1 MASQKSLEALFQPK
15 SIAIIGASPDS
26 NKLGGR
32 PLNYLQRNGYKGQI
46 FPINPN
52 YNEISGLKCYSSLL
66 DIVEDIDLAIIS
78 LPSKLVVNVLKQCAE
93 KGVKAAVI
101 FSSGFSEIG
110 EEGRKLQEEMTAIS
124 KKSGIRILGPNTL
137 GMFNLKSE
145 VFATFSTILEKQTPL
160 KGNIGFVSQSGAFGS
175 HVFTLARQNFIGFSH
190 FVATGNESDIDVA
203 DCIEFLAEDP
213 DTDVIACYMEGIK
226 DGNKLIN
233 AFKLAAEKKKPVIAF
248 KVGKTNAGQRAAL
261 SHTGSLAG
269 SDQVFNAIA
278 KQYGVYRAETI
289 EEFIDA
295 AYACSMLPL
304 PKGDKAAVF
313 TVSGGVGI
321 LLADQLTEASLTVPE
336 PSVEVQQQLSDLLP
350 IAGVKNPIDTTAQLN
365 TRQNLLQDFMEI
377 VLSSGEYDSAI
388 VFLAFG
394 GLYPEHAQNHIRSI
408 SNIAG
413 KYKETPII
421 TVSLNSEASKK
432 SFMEKRLAVIE
443 DPSRAVNAM
452 KALKYFSQF
461 YKEEFETARFDGMN
475 GVSFDNLPSVLTEHK
490 SKEILKH
497 IGIPI
502 TKEQLAA
509 TLAEAKI
516 MAREIGYPVALKGMS
531 PQILH
536 KSDKGLVQLN
546 ITNEEELEEKFS
558 FIKQQISLTEKAEY
572 EGILVQEMLSKDS
585 VEMFIG
591 ANQDPVFGQM
601 ILVGLG
607 GIHIEVYKDAV
618 MRKAPISEETAEEML
633 DELRS
638 KALLKGFRGSAPRDL
653 KALSRVVAKFSQF
666 ISTHDEIEEIDL
678 NPIMVHAE
686 GEGVTV
692 ADALITLKNKALS
705 NIQ

>member
-1 MASQKSLEALFQPK
+1 MASQKSLKPLFQPEG
-15 SIAIIGASPDS
+15 IAIIGASPDS
-26 NKLGGR
+26 KKLGGR
-32 PLNYLQRNGYKGQI
+32 PLHYLQANGYKGQI
-46 FPINPN
+46 FPVNPN
-52 YNEISGLKCYSSLL
+52 YDEIAGLKCYPSLL
-66 DIVEDIDLAIIS
+66 EIGEEIDLAIIS
-78 LPSKLVVNVLKQCAE
+78 LPSKLVIQVLNQCAE

-110 EEGRKLQEEMTAIS
+110 DEGRKLQEEMTALS

-137 GMFNLKSE
+137 GMFNLKHG
-145 VFATFSTILEKQTPL
+145 VFATFSTILEKQTPI

-213 DTDVIACYMEGIK
+213 DTDVIACYMEGIL

-269 SDQVFNAIA
+269 SDHVFNSIA
-278 KQYGVYRAETI
+278 KQYGVFRAETI

-295 AYACSMLPL
+295 AYVCSKLPL
-304 PKGDKAAVF
+304 LNGDKTAVF

-321 LLADQLTEASLTVPE
+321 LLADQLTEASFTVPE
-336 PSVEVQQQLSDLLP
+336 PSIEVQQKLSELLP

-365 TRQNLLQDFMEI
+365 TRPTLLEDFMEI
-377 VLSSGEYDSAI
+377 VLSSGEYNSAI

-394 GLYPEHAQNHIRSI
+394 GLYLEHAVNHIRSI
-408 SNIAG
+408 SNMAG
-413 KYKETPII
+413 KYKDIPII
-421 TVSLNSEASKK
+421 TVSLNSEESKK
-432 SFMEKRLAVIE
+432 RFMENGLVVLE

-452 KALKYFSQF
+452 KALQYYSHF
-461 YKEEFETARFDGMN
+461 YKKDWKYTNEVALND
-475 GVSFDNLPSVLTEHK
+475 VSFESLPPVLTEHR
-490 SKEILKH
+490 SKEVLTQV
-497 IGIPI
+497 GIPV
-502 TKEQLAA
+502 TKEKLA
-509 TLAEAKI
+509 TSLSEAKR

-546 ITNEEELEEKFS
+546 IKNEEELEDKFS
-558 FIKQQISLTEKAEY
+558 FIFTQITTTDKAEF
-572 EGILVQEMLSKDS
+572 EGILVQEMLSKDL

-591 ANQDPVFGQM
+591 SKKDPVFGQM

-607 GIHIEVYKDAV
+607 GIHIEVYKDMV
-618 MRKAPISEETAEEML
+618 MRKAPVSEETAGEML
-633 DELRS
+633 NELRS
-638 KALLKGFRGSAPRDL
+638 KALLEAFRGSAPRDI

-666 ISTHDEIEEIDL
+666 VSSHEEIEEVDL
-678 NPIMVHAE
+678 NPIMVHAN

-692 ADALITLKNKALS
+692 ADALITLKTKELS
-705 NIQ
+705 NLS